1 MSGDTTMVLAELDA
15 AADRFIRI
23 SHGRLDHDGAR
34 IAALHAR
41 PALRERV
48 RAAAPLALRIEL
60 ADGLYVG
67 LDAGQ
72 RPRPDEV
79 LARRARARAE
89 ADGVTF
95 AAAQDLV
102 LSEDSGLRVAY
113 DHRFVAD
120 R

>member
-15 AADRFIRI
+15 AADDFIRI

-48 RAAAPLALRIEL
+48 KQSAPLALRIEL

-67 LDAGQ
+67 LDAAQ

-79 LARRARARAE
+79 LARRAKARAE
-89 ADGVTF
+89 DDGIGY
-95 AAAQDLV
+95 AEAQALV

-113 DHRFVAD
+113 DRRFVAG